1 MIWTK
6 ESKNSELKIT
16 IKQRSLNETK
26 CLRFHK
32 LECAFFDEKGKYIV
46 KDLKVFDKKESTIV
60 LKDVGSCE
68 AILPNCFDNG
78 FVKVVLDD
86 SSLVYFKSNYMK
98 VKNSLH
104 RALICFYVSH
114 MAEEKMLPS
123 NDVVVILK
131 EFRELEENESVEDV
145 IKLLG
150 KRLSIK

>member
-1 MIWTK
+1 
-6 ESKNSELKIT
+6 
-16 IKQRSLNETK
+16 
-26 CLRFHK
+26 
-32 LECAFFDEKGKYIV
+32 
-46 KDLKVFDKKESTIV
+46 
-60 LKDVGSCE
+60 
-68 AILPNCFDNG
+68 
-78 FVKVVLDD
+78 
-86 SSLVYFKSNYMK
+86 LVYFKSNYMK